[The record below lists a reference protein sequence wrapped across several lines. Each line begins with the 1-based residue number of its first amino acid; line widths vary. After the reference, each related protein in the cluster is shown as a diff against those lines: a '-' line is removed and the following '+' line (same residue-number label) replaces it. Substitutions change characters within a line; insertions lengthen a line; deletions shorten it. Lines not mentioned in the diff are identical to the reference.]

1 MSSKSTERKIIVLA
15 VGSDGDINPMIAI
28 AEKLQD
34 EGHKVE
40 FLASEYFEQR
50 VQAARLKFFPLG
62 DRSMYERALNEKD
75 VWHPYLAFKAMWKI
89 LYESIPI
96 TYDVLRQR
104 YQAGDLIVGTSL
116 TFAARMLQEQSGA
129 KLATVHLSPSIAISA
144 YSPPVAPFGPLPS
157 SLPLFFK
164 QTYVNMLDRFL
175 LDDTC
180 RNDLNKFR
188 QKLGL
193 PSIKSVFTKWIHSPD
208 LVIMAWPEWFAPP
221 QPDWPANSYC
231 TEFPV
236 FDHGGDAEISA
247 ETKQFIQAGAPPVV
261 FTAGSAMA
269 QGKEH
274 FECALQC
281 VKNQILRAVFVCKFR
296 DIVPSNLPAN
306 IHHSLYEPFDT
317 LFPLASAIQHHGGIG
332 TSVQA
337 LRSGRPQLIVPLA
350 HDQFDNAV
358 RLKQLHVADAAQKR
372 DSALWRH
379 KLVRLI
385 GDPDTKSACVELQN
399 RIASNQRPL
408 ESITKRILLL
418 GEP

>member
-1 MSSKSTERKIIVLA
+1 MSSKSTDRKIIVLA

-28 AEKLQD
+28 AQKLQA
-34 EGHKVE
+34 EGQNVE
-40 FLASEYFEQR
+40 FLASGYFEQR
-50 VQAARLKFFPLG
+50 VHAAGLEFFPLG

-75 VWHPYLAFKAMWKI
+75 VWHPYFAFKAMWKI
-89 LYESIPI
+89 LYESIPL
-96 TYDVLRQR
+96 TYDVLKQR

-144 YSPPVAPFGPLPS
+144 YSPPVAPFGSLPS
-157 SLPLFFK
+157 ALPLIAK
-164 QTYVNMLDRFL
+164 QAYVNMLDKFL

-180 RNDLNKFR
+180 RNDLNNFR
-188 QKLGL
+188 KKIGL
-193 PSIKSVFTKWIHSPD
+193 PPIKSVFTKWIHSPD

-236 FDHGGDAEISA
+236 FDHSGVAELSA
-247 ETKQFIQAGAPPVV
+247 DTRRFLQNGAPPII

-274 FECALQC
+274 FECALKC
-281 VKNQILRAVFVCKFR
+281 VKNQILRAIFVCKFK

-337 LRSGRPQLIVPLA
+337 LRAGKPQLIVPLA

-358 RLKQLHVADAAQKR
+358 RLKQLHVADAVQKR
-372 DSALWRH
+372 DSALWRR
-379 KLVRLI
+379 KLVHLI
-385 GDPDTKSACVELQN
+385 GDSDTQSACLEFQS
-399 RIASNQRPL
+399 RIVSNQRPL
-408 ESITKRILLL
+408 ESITKRILRLDEL
-418 GEP
+418 